1 MPTPFWAALASL
13 LALVLW
19 LTTRRQPRALLRS
32 TDTSAVAA
40 LNRAQLVHRA
50 EANVEPPPADSAALA
65 GATPAAAAQQA
76 AEALPPIPR
85 TPVERRAY
93 LRQLRLWAAG
103 DSDQRLRAL
112 RSARQ
117 WSHPSLLPLL
127 RRGLRDSDPRVMAA
141 AAAAIAPYRGRS
153 VSAQPAV
160 AALPRRVSRTR

>member
-1 MPTPFWAALASL
+1 MPFWAALASL

-32 TDTSAVAA
+32 TDTTAVAA

-50 EANVEPPPADSAALA
+50 EVMVEPRPADNPALV
-65 GATPAAAAQQA
+65 GAPSAAAAEQA
-76 AEALPPIPR
+76 TEALPPIPR
-85 TPVERRAY
+85 TATERRAY

-103 DSDQRLRAL
+103 DPEQRLRAL

-127 RRGLRDSDPRVMAA
+127 RLGLRDGDPRVMAA

-153 VSAQPAV
+153 VSAQPGA